1 MEQTKSDNSKISGP
15 VGPAIDSAYHAPS
28 SYIQLNYLSLC
39 MTVKLKVPP
48 FPAVFLAIISVQAGA
63 ALAKS
68 LFPALG
74 AAGTSTL
81 RIGISALILFAFN
94 RPNLKELSAAQ
105 WKAIIPYGLCLGAM
119 NGVFYMALS
128 RIPLGLAVALEFV
141 GPLLLSVITSK
152 SRLDYLW
159 VLLALAGIAFIT
171 PWNGQGI
178 DLYGAAMA
186 LLAGGFWAGYIVLGQ
201 RTSAL
206 IDGGKAVTVGMIFAT
221 LLILPFGIADGK
233 LGDFTAAMIPSAL
246 ALGLLCS
253 AIPFSLEI
261 NALKHISAKT
271 FSILMSLDP
280 AVAAVCGL
288 IFLKEH
294 LSVPEWLAIA
304 LVITASLGSALT
316 GKTEK
321 EIVNS

>member
-1 MEQTKSDNSKISGP
+1 MS
-15 VGPAIDSAYHAPS
+15 
-28 SYIQLNYLSLC
+28 
-39 MTVKLKVPP
+39 VKLKLPP
-48 FPAVFLAIISVQAGA
+48 FPAVFLAIISVQVGA

-74 AAGTSTL
+74 ASGTSTL
-81 RIGISALILFAFN
+81 RIGISALMLFAFN
-94 RPNLKELSAAQ
+94 RPKLNGLTTAQ

-119 NGVFYMALS
+119 NGIFYLALS

-159 VLLALAGIAFIT
+159 VILALGGITLIT
-171 PWNGQGI
+171 PWSGQGI
-178 DLYGAAMA
+178 DLYGAALA

-201 RTSAL
+201 RTAAL

-221 LLILPFGIADGK
+221 LLILPFGLADGR
-233 LGDFTAAMIPSAL
+233 LENFSPPMIPAAL

-271 FSILMSLDP
+271 FSILMSLEP

-288 IFLKEH
+288 IFLNER
-294 LSVPEWLAIA
+294 LSLQEWLAIA
-304 LVITASLGSALT
+304 LIITASLGSALAARR
-316 GKTEK
+316 EK
-321 EIVNS
+321 GI

>member
-1 MEQTKSDNSKISGP
+1 
-15 VGPAIDSAYHAPS
+15 
-28 SYIQLNYLSLC
+28 
-39 MTVKLKVPP
+39 MTVNLKLPP
-48 FPAVFLAIISVQAGA
+48 FPAVFLAIISVQIGA

-81 RIGISALILFAFN
+81 RVGISAIILFAFN
-94 RPNLKELSAAQ
+94 RPNLRALSAVQ
-105 WKAIIPYGLCLGAM
+105 WKAIIPYGICLGIM
-119 NGVFYMALS
+119 NGVFYLSLS
-128 RIPLGLAVALEFV
+128 RIPLGLAVALEFI

-152 SRLDYLW
+152 SKLDYLW
-159 VLLALAGIAFIT
+159 ALLAVAGIALIT
-171 PWNGQGI
+171 PWNGKGT

-201 RTSAL
+201 RTSAV
-206 IDGGKAVTVGMIFAT
+206 IDGSKAVTVGMIFAT
-221 LLILPFGIADGK
+221 LVILPFGIADGK
-233 LGDFTAAMIPSAL
+233 LGNFTMDMVPSAI

-280 AVAAVCGL
+280 AVGALCGL
-288 IFLKEH
+288 IFLKEF
-294 LSVPEWLAIA
+294 LSFSEWLAIA
-304 LVITASLGSALT
+304 LVITASLGATLT
-316 GKTEK
+316 GKPEK
-321 EIVNS
+321 QIIQ